1 MNAALWLIAPLN
13 RIINSAG
20 KIAGAPVDDSLR
32 ALAPARLRPRIGA
45 KSDCR
50 MRSIMVHTTQPER
63 RGWPE
68 SRDVAWTLFGSTRPR
83 HPSPMKHFVRLVKF
97 AWPYKFRFGLSV
109 CCAAMVALLFFSELG
124 AVSPGLHILFDSQ
137 TPKRWISEKIMALD
151 EQIDELTARKAEA
164 AFALEVTKRGDGNL
178 DDLKKRFQS
187 ILSELAVKD
196 SSLHDIEARL
206 GLVHLSEQDGQP
218 FLAERTFLKSLRRDK
233 RIAEGRKKELS
244 DSSVLLRNDGVSF
257 LERRL
262 VDIDRE
268 IAGQKKWRWRYER
281 LQPYVVRYLP
291 NESFK
296 TLLLLLAFV
305 MLAVAFKGLFMFL
318 QEVLV
323 ADVMQLTLFDIRN
336 LFFRRTLN
344 LDLASFSDQGSSELM
359 ARFTSDMDSFSQG
372 LNTLMS
378 KLIREPLRIVS
389 CLGGALWF
397 NWRLTLLTL
406 ILVPI
411 SAAATYRVG
420 KIMKRAVRRS
430 LESMST
436 IYKILQ
442 ESFQGIKVV
451 KSFAMERIERRRFFG
466 ETKSLYRKSVR
477 VAMIDALSDPVLE
490 MLTLTTV
497 LIALLAGS
505 YLVLNKTIYLEL
517 GLFRLQLAAQPMA
530 IQDVMALYA
539 VLAGVSDPIRK
550 LANVHSKIQ
559 RASAAAD
566 RICAL
571 MDRSPRIAEIKDAV
585 ILPRHRRA
593 IEFDCVTFS
602 YVEGTPVLH
611 GVNLTVRHG
620 ETIALVGPNGCGK
633 TTLMNLLPRF
643 WDVDSGAIRIDGYDI
658 RDVQIRS
665 LRRQIGVVLQETIL
679 FQDTIAN
686 NIAYGSPH
694 ASRSAIIEAAE
705 RAYAHQFISALP
717 QGYDT
722 VVGERGY
729 GLSGGQRQRLALARA
744 MLCDPAILI
753 LDEAT
758 SAVDIQDEV
767 LIRKAIEE
775 FALGRTTFLISHNL
789 TTIQFAHR
797 IVLLNG
803 GCIEAVGTDQEL
815 KRFSG
820 LYRRLHE
827 IHYLPRPTG

>member
-1 MNAALWLIAPLN
+1 
-13 RIINSAG
+13 
-20 KIAGAPVDDSLR
+20 
-32 ALAPARLRPRIGA
+32 
-45 KSDCR
+45 
-50 MRSIMVHTTQPER
+50 
-63 RGWPE
+63 
-68 SRDVAWTLFGSTRPR
+68 
-83 HPSPMKHFVRLVKF
+83 MKNFVRLVTF
-97 AWPYKFRFGLSV
+97 AWPYKLRFGLSIG
-109 CCAAMVALLFFSELG
+109 CAAMVALLFFTELG
-124 AVSPGLHILFDSQ
+124 AVSPLLHILFDREN
-137 TPKRWISEKIMALD
+137 PHRYIS
-151 EQIDELTARKAEA
+151 EQIDTVTEQIEELEAQKRETQYTLAAARK
-164 AFALEVTKRGDGNL
+164 GDG
-178 DDLKKRFQS
+178 DFTDLGEHFK
-187 ILSELAVKD
+187 AVLGEISQKEKA
-196 SSLHDIEARL
+196 LHDEEARL
-206 GLVHLSEQDGQP
+206 GLEDFGQ
-218 FLAERTFLKSLRRDK
+218 LADPAAATVRARLASLRSELRV
-233 RIAEGRKKELS
+233 AEARKKELNECS
-244 DSSVLLRNDGVSF
+244 TLLKYGGAGALVSR
-257 LERRL
+257 LGDIEREVVR
-262 VDIDRE
+262 
-268 IAGQKKWRWRYER
+268 QNKWKWRYELVR
-281 LQPYVVRYLP
+281 PYVQRYLP
-291 NESFK
+291 RDCFK

-305 MLAVAFKGLFMFL
+305 MLAVACKGLFMFL

-323 ADVMQLTLFDIRN
+323 AEVMQLTLFDIRN

-344 LDLASFSDQGSSELM
+344 LDLASFSDQGSSELI

-378 KLIREPLRIVS
+378 KLIREPLRIAS

-411 SAAATYRVG
+411 SAATTFRVG

-451 KSFAMERIERRRFFG
+451 KAFAMERIERRRFFG

-497 LIALLAGS
+497 AIALLAGS
-505 YLVLNKTIYLEL
+505 YLVLNRTIYLEL
-517 GLFRLQLAAQPMA
+517 GLFRLQLASQPMA
-530 IQDVMALYA
+530 IQDLLALYA

-571 MDRSPRIAEIKDAV
+571 MDRSPRISDGKDSV
-585 ILPRHRRA
+585 MLSRHCRA
-593 IEFDCVTFS
+593 IEFRAVTFS
-602 YVEGTPVLH
+602 YVPGVRVLY
-611 GVNLTVRHG
+611 GVDLAVRHG
-620 ETIALVGPNGCGK
+620 ETIAVVGPNGCGK

-643 WDVDSGAIRIDGYDI
+643 WDVESGAIRIDGHDI

-665 LRRQIGVVLQETIL
+665 LRRQIGMVLQETIL

-686 NIAYGSPH
+686 NIAYGNPT
-694 ASRSAIIEAAE
+694 ASRRAIVEAAQ
-705 RAYAHQFISALP
+705 RAYAHQFISAFP

-722 VVGERGY
+722 VVGERGHS
-729 GLSGGQRQRLALARA
+729 LSGGQRQRIALARA

-758 SAVDIQDEV
+758 SAVDIQDEL

-775 FALGRTTFLISHNL
+775 FARGRTTFLVSHNMAS
-789 TTIQFAHR
+789 IQIANR
-797 IVLLNG
+797 IVLLDAG
-803 GCIEAVGTDQEL
+803 RIEAVGTDQEL
-815 KRFSG
+815 KRTSA

-827 IHYLPRPTG
+827 IHYLPPPHHSSAADEHATPHAAATSHRVAPWLDPTPDRL